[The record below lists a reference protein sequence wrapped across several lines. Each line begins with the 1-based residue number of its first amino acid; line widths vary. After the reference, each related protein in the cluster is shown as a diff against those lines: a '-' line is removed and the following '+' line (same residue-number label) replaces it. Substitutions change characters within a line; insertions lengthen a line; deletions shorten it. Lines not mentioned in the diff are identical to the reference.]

1 MKQIRTVYFDVG
13 GTILTAYPS
22 VGEIYARSARP
33 KGFRVDP
40 LAIDRNFKAAWKQSQ
55 ARRQAEGY
63 ICDDATLRAEWLRV
77 VKGSFADLVPPAVVE
92 EIFDDLYE
100 RFCLPDAWKVA
111 AGAVETFEELA
122 CRGVRLGILSN
133 WDSRL
138 EETLR
143 RLGIL
148 DFFEH
153 LVISYQV
160 GVEKPHPK
168 IFQEAIR
175 VAGVAPEE
183 ILHVGDSFEG
193 DIEPARALGLLAL
206 WIRGEN
212 GQSPAAKPEPAWGE
226 VPAFKNVL
234 SYVQKFL
241 GT

>member
-33 KGFRVDP
+33 KGYRVDP
-40 LAIDRNFKAAWKQSQ
+40 RAIDRNFKAAWKQSQ

-63 ICDDATLRAEWLRV
+63 ACDDAVLRAEWRRV
-77 VKGSFADLVPPAVVE
+77 VIDSFADLVPRAVVE

-111 AGAVETFEELA
+111 DGAVETFEELT
-122 CRGVRLGILSN
+122 RHGVRLGILSN

-143 RLGIL
+143 RLEVL

-153 LVISYQV
+153 LVISFQV

-168 IFQEAIR
+168 IFREAIR
-175 VAGVAPEE
+175 IAGIAPEE

-193 DIEPARALGLLAL
+193 DIQPALALGLKAL
-206 WIRGEN
+206 WISGEN
-212 GQSPAAKPEPAWGE
+212 GQSPAAEPEPAWGE
-226 VPAFKNVL
+226 VPAFTNVL
-234 SYVQKFL
+234 SYIQRFW
-241 GT
+241 